1 MKTYDLS
8 EGKFVVLSEEELEH
22 YNIGNSTM
30 YYSKVSDIRYESF
43 DDYNHLNYV
52 FYTFKNKKFEYTP
65 INLIIKEGHLIYVL
79 DDEDALNQQFI
90 NSFIETHS
98 FSKNIETLFYAFM
111 DYSLKNMF
119 KSLFDYETYIS
130 EVEDVI
136 LMSKHDV
143 NLDNV
148 VALKNESLTVKKYNS
163 QLLYVS
169 DALLVNTA
177 YLSLEDK
184 YLHNID
190 SRVNKLFEYSNT
202 IYESSAHLM
211 ELYNSKIT
219 SNTNDVINKLTI
231 FTVFATPLTV
241 ITGIYGMN
249 FSNMP
254 ELSHP
259 YGYYIAILVM
269 LVIDL
274 VIYFVLKKIKLL

>member
-8 EGKFVVLSEEELEH
+8 VGKFVILSEEELEH

-52 FYTFKNKKFEYTP
+52 FYTFKNKTFEYTP

-79 DDEDALNQQFI
+79 DEEDPLNQEFI

-98 FSKNIETLFYAFM
+98 FSNNIEALFYAFM

-119 KSLFDYETYIS
+119 KALFDYETYIS